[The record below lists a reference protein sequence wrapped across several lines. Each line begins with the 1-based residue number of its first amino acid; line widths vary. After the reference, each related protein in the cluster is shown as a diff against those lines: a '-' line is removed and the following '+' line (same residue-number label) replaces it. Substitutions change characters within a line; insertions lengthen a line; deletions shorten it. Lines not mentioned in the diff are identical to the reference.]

1 MWRRCTDEVLR
12 DQVVLVVRKVCVA
25 IPQVLLRRRAMTTIE
40 EAAYWNQM
48 AVKQYELATEQLE
61 VAHQMMRLA
70 KELTRKAVSEEAA
83 A

>member
-1 MWRRCTDEVLR
+1 
-12 DQVVLVVRKVCVA
+12 
-25 IPQVLLRRRAMTTIE
+25 MTTIE

-61 VAHQMMRLA
+61 VAHKMMRLS
-70 KELTRKAVSEEAA
+70 KELTRKAVQEEAA